1 MGELI
6 LCQHP
11 IAANPYYI
19 DTLSLNIYSLEEL
32 SYYIYHNVDLM
43 EEEFFGEDLIHW
55 IREEVGDISLADNL
69 ERLWKEGASLQLL
82 TGKVLASNA
91 YLTQV
96 EIKETVAAV
105 SEYAGLSKSAR
116 KKKRADALMQKGRL
130 TDAIYAYEDLL
141 LDDKTPRLLMGD
153 IYHNIGSAYAR
164 LFFFREAA
172 EYFESA
178 YQKNNRTTSLM
189 SMFYALWCD
198 GNEEGF
204 KEKVIEYHLPH
215 GNAESVKK
223 IYSAAV
229 HSDEVRNFQ
238 ESLLHLQQEG
248 DKVEAFEKALNS
260 IVSDWK
266 RDYNRLCRV

>member
-19 DTLSLNIYSLEEL
+19 DALSLNIYSLEEL

-141 LDDKTPRLLMGD
+141 LDDETPRLLKGD
-153 IYHNIGSAYAR
+153 VCHNIGSAYAR
-164 LFFFREAA
+164 LFFFHEAA

-198 GNEEGF
+198 GDEEGF
-204 KEKVIEYHLPH
+204 KEKAEEYHLPR
-215 GNAESVKK
+215 GNAESIKK
-223 IYSAAV
+223 IYSAAI
-229 HSDEVRNFQ
+229 HSDEVRNFN